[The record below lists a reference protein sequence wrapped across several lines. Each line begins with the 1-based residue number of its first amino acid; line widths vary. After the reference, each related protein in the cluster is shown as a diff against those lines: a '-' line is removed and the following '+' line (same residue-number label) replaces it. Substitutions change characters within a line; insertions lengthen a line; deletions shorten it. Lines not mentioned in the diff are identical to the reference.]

1 VTFPQEIN
9 NSDKI
14 PRHPDRR
21 ETDSIPIVIDG
32 TLVVP
37 IAVRQTSAIAAIPRS
52 NSVNNV
58 IAALP
63 GLVVTFRQ
71 QP

>member
-1 VTFPQEIN
+1 VKFPQEIN

-37 IAVRQTSAIAAIPRS
+37 IVAQRPSSQPFRDRFPSTTSS
-52 NSVNNV
+52 Q
-58 IAALP
+58 
-63 GLVVTFRQ
+63 TFRE
-71 QP
+71 PS